1 MHLRHVERWILAG
14 SVVLSPQTW
23 ANAGVSKSALT
34 GHANDGP
41 AQLVGLF
48 TLKWGWLI
56 GVVLIALVVIMRNRN
71 AP

>member
-1 MHLRHVERWILAG
+1 MQLRYATRWVLAG

-23 ANAGVSKSALT
+23 ANARVSKSSLT
-34 GHANDGP
+34 GHTDDGP